1 MKNIELAV
9 PAAVQLA
16 GAGISPLSAAM
27 PSASGGRLPVAWCI
41 DAARPKDPRLTSRK
55 AAGFARVQAVAAV
68 TKAAVTKSV
77 KTNNRKHVYMTRV
90 NAGGYGASGPY
101 PAREPA

>member
-16 GAGISPLSAAM
+16 GAGLSPLSAAM
-27 PSASGGRLPVAWCI
+27 PSASGGRLPVAWRI

-68 TKAAVTKSV
+68 TKSG